1 MKKKKWCKVRH
12 KFWFTI
18 MRPIFSFLFWK
29 KYGYKAENYKLDR
42 KQNYLIICNHSCSL
56 DPFMLGKS
64 FFRPI
69 YFVASDDLLKNGFI
83 SKIMKHTV
91 APIPIR
97 KGTMDISSIRNCIS
111 IAKEGGTIGIFPEGN
126 RTYSGEISYLGINL
140 VKFIRKLDL
149 PLIIYHIDGGYGLDP
164 RWGKKSRR
172 GKGSRGYVQRL
183 LSKEE
188 LCSLK
193 DEELLKIINTNLS
206 QEISPS
212 LRFKSKEKAEY
223 LERVLF
229 VCPKC
234 HALETLVSEKNAI
247 KCKCCSLEA
256 TYEEDLSFS
265 SNEPS
270 FKFKKVSEWMN
281 YQKEYLK
288 DLAIEENKVLLGDEK
303 VTLISCLEG
312 KEKEVELVG
321 KLQMNSK
328 SFIIKGEKEIQF
340 FFKDIKQVE
349 NQGKHKLL
357 FYIGKDYYEFKGE
370 ERFSSYKYYLM
381 FNRINN
387 TLENTL

>member
-1 MKKKKWCKVRH
+1 
-12 KFWFTI
+12 

-140 VKFIRKLDL
+140 VKFIRKLDI

-172 GKGSRGYVQRL
+172 GKGSRGYVQRV

-247 KCKCCSLEA
+247 RCKCCSLEA

-265 SNEPS
+265 SNDPS

-357 FYIGKDYYEFKGE
+357 FYIGKDYYEFKGG

>member
-1 MKKKKWCKVRH
+1 MKKKKWCKARH

-229 VCPKC
+229 ICPKC

-265 SNEPS
+265 SNDPS

-288 DLAIEENKVLLGDEK
+288 DLAIEENKVLLGDEN

-357 FYIGKDYYEFKGE
+357 FYIGKDYYEFKGG

>member
-1 MKKKKWCKVRH
+1 MKKKKWCKARH

-172 GKGSRGYVQRL
+172 GKGSRGYVQRV

-247 KCKCCSLEA
+247 RCKCCSLEA

-357 FYIGKDYYEFKGE
+357 FYIGKDYYEFKGG

>member
-265 SNEPS
+265 SNDPS
-270 FKFKKVSEWMN
+270 FKFKKVSQWMN

-328 SFIIKGEKEIQF
+328 SFIIKGEKELQF

-357 FYIGKDYYEFKGE
+357 FYIGKDYYEFKGG

>member
-1 MKKKKWCKVRH
+1 
-12 KFWFTI
+12 

-234 HALETLVSEKNAI
+234 HALETLVSEKNVI
-247 KCKCCSLEA
+247 RCKCCSLEA

-270 FKFKKVSEWMN
+270 FKFKKVSQWMN

-312 KEKEVELVG
+312 KEKEVEFDRV
-321 KLQMNSK
+321 
-328 SFIIKGEKEIQF
+328 
-340 FFKDIKQVE
+340 
-349 NQGKHKLL
+349 
-357 FYIGKDYYEFKGE
+357 IGN
-370 ERFSSYKYYLM
+370 LP
-381 FNRINN
+381 
-387 TLENTL
+387 

>member
-69 YFVASDDLLKNGFI
+69 YFVASDDLLKNGLI

-172 GKGSRGYVQRL
+172 GKGSRGYVQRV

-247 KCKCCSLEA
+247 RCKCCSLEA

-357 FYIGKDYYEFKGE
+357 FYIGKDYYEFKGG

>member
-1 MKKKKWCKVRH
+1 
-12 KFWFTI
+12 

-97 KGTMDISSIRNCIS
+97 KGTMDISSIKNCIS

-270 FKFKKVSEWMN
+270 FKFKKVSQWMN

-357 FYIGKDYYEFKGE
+357 FYIGKDYYEFKGG

>member
-1 MKKKKWCKVRH
+1 MKKKKWCKARH

-172 GKGSRGYVQRL
+172 GKGSRGYVQKV

-247 KCKCCSLEA
+247 RCKCCSLEA

-270 FKFKKVSEWMN
+270 FKFKKVSQWMN

-357 FYIGKDYYEFKGE
+357 FYIGKDYYEFKGG

>member
-1 MKKKKWCKVRH
+1 
-12 KFWFTI
+12 

-29 KYGYKAENYKLDR
+29 IYGYKAENYKLDR

-357 FYIGKDYYEFKGE
+357 FYIGKDYYEFKGG

>member
-1 MKKKKWCKVRH
+1 
-12 KFWFTI
+12 

-69 YFVASDDLLKNGFI
+69 YFVASDDLLKNGLI

-172 GKGSRGYVQRL
+172 GKGSRGYVQRV

-247 KCKCCSLEA
+247 RCKCCSLEA

-357 FYIGKDYYEFKGE
+357 FYIGKDYYEFKGG

>member
-97 KGTMDISSIRNCIS
+97 KGTMHISSIRNCIS
-111 IAKEGGTIGIFPEGN
+111 IAREGGTIGIFPEGN

-172 GKGSRGYVQRL
+172 GKGSRGYVQRV

-247 KCKCCSLEA
+247 RCKCCSLEA

-265 SNEPS
+265 SNDPS

-340 FFKDIKQVE
+340 FFKDITQVE

-357 FYIGKDYYEFKGE
+357 FYIGKDYYEFKGG

>member
-69 YFVASDDLLKNGFI
+69 YFVASDDLLKNGLI

-172 GKGSRGYVQRL
+172 GKGSRGYVQRV

-247 KCKCCSLEA
+247 RCKCCSLEA

-270 FKFKKVSEWMN
+270 FKFKKVSQWMN

-357 FYIGKDYYEFKGE
+357 FYIGKDYYEFKGG

>member
-1 MKKKKWCKVRH
+1 
-12 KFWFTI
+12 

-172 GKGSRGYVQRL
+172 GKGSRGYVQRV

-270 FKFKKVSEWMN
+270 FKFKKVSQWMN

-357 FYIGKDYYEFKGE
+357 FYIGKDYYEFKGG

>member
-1 MKKKKWCKVRH
+1 
-12 KFWFTI
+12 

-288 DLAIEENKVLLGDEK
+288 DLDIEENKVLLGDEN

-328 SFIIKGEKEIQF
+328 SFIIKGEKELQF

-357 FYIGKDYYEFKGE
+357 FYIGKDYYEFKGG

>member
-83 SKIMKHTV
+83 SKIMEHTV

-172 GKGSRGYVQRL
+172 GKGSRGYVQRV

-357 FYIGKDYYEFKGE
+357 FYIGKDYYEFKGG

>member
-172 GKGSRGYVQRL
+172 GKGSRGYVQRV

-270 FKFKKVSEWMN
+270 FKFKKVSQWMN

-340 FFKDIKQVE
+340 FFKDITQVE

-357 FYIGKDYYEFKGE
+357 FYIGKDYYEFKGG

>member
-69 YFVASDDLLKNGFI
+69 YFVASDDLLKNGLI

-247 KCKCCSLEA
+247 RCKCCSLEA

-265 SNEPS
+265 SNDPS

-321 KLQMNSK
+321 ELQMNSK

-340 FFKDIKQVE
+340 FFKDITQVE

-357 FYIGKDYYEFKGE
+357 FYIGKDYYEFKGG

>member
-1 MKKKKWCKVRH
+1 
-12 KFWFTI
+12 

-172 GKGSRGYVQRL
+172 GKGSRGYVQRA

-357 FYIGKDYYEFKGE
+357 FYIGKDYYEFKGG

>member
-1 MKKKKWCKVRH
+1 
-12 KFWFTI
+12 

-328 SFIIKGEKEIQF
+328 SFIIKGEKELQF

-357 FYIGKDYYEFKGE
+357 FYIGKDYYEFKGG

>member
-1 MKKKKWCKVRH
+1 
-12 KFWFTI
+12 

-83 SKIMKHTV
+83 SKIMEHTV

-247 KCKCCSLEA
+247 RCKCCSLEA

-270 FKFKKVSEWMN
+270 FKFKKVSQWMN

-357 FYIGKDYYEFKGE
+357 FYIGKDYYEFKGG

>member
-265 SNEPS
+265 SNDPS
-270 FKFKKVSEWMN
+270 FKFKKVGEWMN

-288 DLAIEENKVLLGDEK
+288 DLAIEENKVLLGDEN

-340 FFKDIKQVE
+340 FFKDIKHVE

-357 FYIGKDYYEFKGE
+357 FYIGKDYYEFKGG

>member
-172 GKGSRGYVQRL
+172 GKGSRGYVQRV

-247 KCKCCSLEA
+247 RCKCCSLEA

-357 FYIGKDYYEFKGE
+357 FYIGKDYYEFKGG

>member
-1 MKKKKWCKVRH
+1 
-12 KFWFTI
+12 

-172 GKGSRGYVQRL
+172 GKGSRGYVQRV

-247 KCKCCSLEA
+247 RCKCCSLEA

-265 SNEPS
+265 SNDPS

-357 FYIGKDYYEFKGE
+357 FYIGKDYYEFKGG

>member
-234 HALETLVSEKNAI
+234 HALETLISEKNAI

>member
-126 RTYSGEISYLGINL
+126 RTYSGEISYLVINL

-247 KCKCCSLEA
+247 RCKCCSLEA

-265 SNEPS
+265 SNDPS

-328 SFIIKGEKEIQF
+328 SFIIKGEKELQF

-357 FYIGKDYYEFKGE
+357 FYIGKDYYEFKGG

>member
-69 YFVASDDLLKNGFI
+69 YFVASDDLLKNGLI

-234 HALETLVSEKNAI
+234 HALETLISEKNAI

-265 SNEPS
+265 SNDPS

-357 FYIGKDYYEFKGE
+357 FYIGKDYYEFKGG

>member
-1 MKKKKWCKVRH
+1 MKKKKWCKARH

-140 VKFIRKLDL
+140 VKFIRKLDI

-172 GKGSRGYVQRL
+172 GKGSRGYVQRV

-247 KCKCCSLEA
+247 RCKCCSLEA

>member
-172 GKGSRGYVQRL
+172 GKGSRGYVQKV

-247 KCKCCSLEA
+247 RCKCCSLEA

-357 FYIGKDYYEFKGE
+357 FYIGKDYYEFKGG

>member
-1 MKKKKWCKVRH
+1 
-12 KFWFTI
+12 

-357 FYIGKDYYEFKGE
+357 FYIGKDYYEFKGG

>member
-1 MKKKKWCKVRH
+1 
-12 KFWFTI
+12 

-172 GKGSRGYVQRL
+172 GKGSRGYVQRV

-188 LCSLK
+188 LSSLR

-288 DLAIEENKVLLGDEK
+288 DLDIEENKVLLGDEK

-357 FYIGKDYYEFKGE
+357 FYIGKDYYEFKGG

>member
-1 MKKKKWCKVRH
+1 MKKKKWCKARH

-140 VKFIRKLDL
+140 VKFIRKLDI

-172 GKGSRGYVQRL
+172 GKGSRGYVQRV

-247 KCKCCSLEA
+247 RCKCCSLEA

-357 FYIGKDYYEFKGE
+357 FYIGKDYYEFKGG

>member
-172 GKGSRGYVQRL
+172 GKGSRGYVQRV

>member
-1 MKKKKWCKVRH
+1 
-12 KFWFTI
+12 

-172 GKGSRGYVQRL
+172 GKGSRGYVQRV

-247 KCKCCSLEA
+247 RCKCCSLEA

>member
-172 GKGSRGYVQRL
+172 GKGSRGYVQRV

-357 FYIGKDYYEFKGE
+357 FYIGKDYYEFKGG

>member
-140 VKFIRKLDL
+140 VKFIRKLDI

-172 GKGSRGYVQRL
+172 GKGRRGYVQKV

-265 SNEPS
+265 SNDPS

-288 DLAIEENKVLLGDEK
+288 NLVIEDDKVLLGDEK

-357 FYIGKDYYEFKGE
+357 FYIGKDYYEFKGG

>member
-83 SKIMKHTV
+83 SKVMKHTV

-247 KCKCCSLEA
+247 RCKCCSLEA

-265 SNEPS
+265 SNDPS

-357 FYIGKDYYEFKGE
+357 FYIGKDYYEFKGG

>member
-1 MKKKKWCKVRH
+1 
-12 KFWFTI
+12 

-69 YFVASDDLLKNGFI
+69 YFVASDDLLKNGLI

-265 SNEPS
+265 SNDPS

-357 FYIGKDYYEFKGE
+357 FYIGKDYYEFKGG

>member
-56 DPFMLGKS
+56 DPFMIGKS

-172 GKGSRGYVQRL
+172 GKGSRGYVQRV

-357 FYIGKDYYEFKGE
+357 FYIGKDYYEFKGG

>member
-247 KCKCCSLEA
+247 RCKCCSLEA

-357 FYIGKDYYEFKGE
+357 FYIGKDYYEFKGG

>member
-83 SKIMKHTV
+83 SKIMEHTV

-357 FYIGKDYYEFKGE
+357 FYIGKDYYEFKGG